1 MTPERYEKVAHLY
14 HAALD
19 LPRERRSSFLAG
31 ACAGDESLRM
41 EVESLLAANEAAGD
55 FILTSAMS
63 VEAQSIAHEE
73 DAALLAG
80 RVGAYDIVSLIGRGG
95 MGEVYEAHDTRLDR
109 KVALKLVRP
118 ALTGNAEAVRRFEQE
133 ARAASSLNHPNIV
146 TIYEIGDMDGR
157 RFLAMELVEG
167 HSLSALVRRPVA
179 PDAVA
184 RMGAQLAKAL
194 SVAHAAG
201 IVHRDIKPENIMVRA
216 DGYVKLLDFGL
227 ARLVQQPA
235 ATRLPDD
242 AATQVRTILGT
253 PRYMSPEQARGETV
267 TGASD
272 VFSLG
277 VVLFELAEG
286 AHPFEAATTGA
297 ASAVQPQA
305 VPTPRPR
312 IPDMPAL
319 ERLLLR
325 MLETHE
331 AARPSVSDVAAELT
345 KLAVAASHPVELGAL
360 TARGEPRVHNLPPQR
375 TPLIGRAAE
384 IADVKGRLLDPA
396 VRLLT
401 FTGPGGTGKTRLAIQ
416 VAADLAPCFEGG
428 VPFVDLAPITE
439 PNLVASTVARALGVS
454 ASSERPLVSILCEHL
469 NARGPTLLLMDNF
482 EQVSAAAAI
491 VRELLDASPGL
502 TVLVTSRHALRIY
515 GEQEVPVSPL
525 PLPEPSGALS
535 PAALIECASVALF
548 VQRAAAVRP
557 DFTLTARNAQA
568 VVDICRQ
575 LDGLPLAIELAAA
588 RVKILPPHEL
598 QARLERRLDVLTGGA
613 RDLPER
619 QQTLRRTI
627 TWSFDLLTP
636 AEQKLFRRLSVFAGG
651 CTLEAVEAVCN
662 TREDLGVDVLEG
674 VASLVD
680 NSLLVRPV
688 SDDSVPRF
696 FMLETFREYA
706 RERLQQSGDADE
718 AARAHAAYMLVLAE
732 EVPLTLNP
740 PEREP
745 WLRTCDAEQDN
756 MHAAFH
762 FLIDS
767 RNVEWALRLAAA
779 LFRFWEQREQA
790 TEGRETLARVLAM
803 SGAEQVTPLRARALY
818 GASVLAD
825 VQGDL
830 TTAEAY
836 SREACEI
843 YRRFG
848 DTKGVATTMAAMAWQ
863 AQHGGRYAE
872 ATRLHAETMPL
883 WQELGDPTA
892 LDLARYN
899 MANAARAQG
908 DVALARSTFDDL
920 LTSSEARHDLR
931 SVACALNGLG
941 DLAVAQDDYA
951 SARRYHQRSLEAF
964 RQIDDRWGVAQ
975 VLTDVAEVDVRTEN
989 YAAASGALLEAL
1001 GIFRE
1006 LGHQRG
1012 VARQLERLSW
1022 CTGCQRRDEAA
1033 VRLASA
1039 AAAIRQRIGAPIKR
1053 SERTRIDE
1061 TLAQARARLD
1071 PEAYAVAW
1079 HEARTAT
1086 LESILE
1092 AELSVRPEPGPT
1104 DMSAGRSSA

>member
-1 MTPERYEKVAHLY
+1 
-14 HAALD
+14 
-19 LPRERRSSFLAG
+19 
-31 ACAGDESLRM
+31 M

-95 MGEVYEAHDTRLDR
+95 MGEVYQAHDTRLGR
-109 KVALKLVRP
+109 KVALKLLRP

-167 HSLSALVRRPVA
+167 HSLSALVRRPVGTRRGRAYGRATREGAFRRARRRHRPSRHQAREHHGACRWLREA
-179 PDAVA
+179 PRLRSGAPRPAAGRDAAARRRGHAGAHDSRHATLHVA
-184 RMGAQLAKAL
+184 R
-194 SVAHAAG
+194 AG
-201 IVHRDIKPENIMVRA
+201 PRRNRHGRQRRV
-216 DGYVKLLDFGL
+216 L
-227 ARLVQQPA
+227 ARRGALRARRGRSP
-235 ATRLPDD
+235 
-242 AATQVRTILGT
+242 VRGGNNRA
-253 PRYMSPEQARGETV
+253 PPVRS
-267 TGASD
+267 
-272 VFSLG
+272 
-277 VVLFELAEG
+277 
-286 AHPFEAATTGA
+286 
-297 ASAVQPQA
+297 QPQA
-305 VPTPRPR
+305 APIPRPR

-360 TARGEPRVHNLPPQR
+360 TARGEPRDHNLPPQR

-401 FTGPGGTGKTRLAIQ
+401 LTGPGGTGKTRLAIQ

-515 GEQEVPVSPL
+515 GEQEAPGL
-525 PLPEPSGALS
+525 ATAASGAQRR
-535 PAALIECASVALF
+535 ALTGGIDRVCVVALF

-756 MHAAFH
+756 IHAAFH
-762 FLIDS
+762 FLIGS

-803 SGAEQVTPLRARALY
+803 SGAEQLTPLRARALY

-931 SVACALNGLG
+931 PS
-941 DLAVAQDDYA
+941 
-951 SARRYHQRSLEAF
+951 
-964 RQIDDRWGVAQ
+964 
-975 VLTDVAEVDVRTEN
+975 
-989 YAAASGALLEAL
+989 
-1001 GIFRE
+1001 
-1006 LGHQRG
+1006 
-1012 VARQLERLSW
+1012 
-1022 CTGCQRRDEAA
+1022 
-1033 VRLASA
+1033 
-1039 AAAIRQRIGAPIKR
+1039 
-1053 SERTRIDE
+1053 
-1061 TLAQARARLD
+1061 RAR
-1071 PEAYAVAW
+1071 
-1079 HEARTAT
+1079 
-1086 LESILE
+1086 
-1092 AELSVRPEPGPT
+1092 
-1104 DMSAGRSSA
+1104 